1 MILSPQ
7 QCLKRASEYVKSY
20 NEINE
25 EKAEEIRIG
34 RKTMLMRLVQN
45 FRKTLIDYTNG
56 MSDVPT
62 IYSNRKELGRLLG
75 CSEKTVYNQ
84 LSFLETIGV
93 VSKHLHGRQ
102 NDFELCLHPHFFF
115 DFVEKPVLVSFKAVR
130 EGKQEPV
137 SPSHFWQNLPP
148 ISSIE
153 SKEKNNNYYKKG
165 VETVEK
171 SKNESITTPPQFQG
185 HEDFERK
192 DERTRAKQS
201 TFSTLPNERN
211 KRMGAGGRES
221 LPMKFSTLLSTTGLQ
236 AVWEVAQETR
246 VKQSTEAQDLGVRN
260 PETGLGDLPND
271 TRVKQSSTGE
281 QDSSVRNSETG
292 SGELSEAVKKAA
304 TLAENER
311 YAWSLV
317 EKLMMHGMEKLWPQ
331 TYFSE
336 AHKAKIRM
344 QIMDN
349 VFDNCRL
356 IANNQ
361 SKILQVYLNGI
372 NIIDKAYNY
381 GVKKNYTS
389 FMPALCYFD
398 KKQSKGF
405 FGAQKWIQ
413 NDQKRLDDAKREIYY
428 QKAVYAVTHITHPRN
443 RKDLMGN
450 RLGIA
455 TYYQHLIGKRC
466 GAELLTRFN
475 IFLSNPKSF
484 M

>member
-1 MILSPQ
+1 
-7 QCLKRASEYVKSY
+7 
-20 NEINE
+20 
-25 EKAEEIRIG
+25 
-34 RKTMLMRLVQN
+34 
-45 FRKTLIDYTNG
+45 
-56 MSDVPT
+56 
-62 IYSNRKELGRLLG
+62 
-75 CSEKTVYNQ
+75 
-84 LSFLETIGV
+84 
-93 VSKHLHGRQ
+93 
-102 NDFELCLHPHFFF
+102 
-115 DFVEKPVLVSFKAVR
+115 
-130 EGKQEPV
+130 
-137 SPSHFWQNLPP
+137 
-148 ISSIE
+148 
-153 SKEKNNNYYKKG
+153 
-165 VETVEK
+165 
-171 SKNESITTPPQFQG
+171 
-185 HEDFERK
+185 
-192 DERTRAKQS
+192 
-201 TFSTLPNERN
+201 
-211 KRMGAGGRES
+211 
-221 LPMKFSTLLSTTGLQ
+221 
-236 AVWEVAQETR
+236 
-246 VKQSTEAQDLGVRN
+246 
-260 PETGLGDLPND
+260 
-271 TRVKQSSTGE
+271 
-281 QDSSVRNSETG
+281 
-292 SGELSEAVKKAA
+292 
-304 TLAENER
+304 
-311 YAWSLV
+311 
-317 EKLMMHGMEKLWPQ
+317 
-331 TYFSE
+331 
-336 AHKAKIRM
+336 M

-372 NIIDKAYNY
+372 NVIDKAYNY